1 MSAATAAC
9 RRALVY
15 AAFFSLFVNLLQLSV
30 PLFMLQVFD
39 RVLTGGSLETLGLLS
54 LLAGTALLAMA
65 GLDVVRARLM
75 SRTGTWLEQKLGFAA
90 FERGVHGALEKRAYA
105 IDSLRD
111 LAQVRGF
118 FASNSLI
125 ALFDSPWV
133 PIYLGFIFLLHPVM
147 GVVASAGAVM
157 LFGLALLNE
166 VATRRPLQAAGAQ
179 ARLAGAQALSVARNA
194 EVVDAMGMMDS
205 LAVKWL
211 TANDATLA
219 LQQRATDRAAAVLA
233 VSKFARLFVQL
244 AILGVGATLV
254 IGQEITAGAM
264 IAGSIMMSRALAPVE
279 QAIGSWKQLVSA
291 RAAYHRLKG
300 LFATPPRRAAGMR
313 LPRPAGRLEV
323 ERVSLVFPGTTKP
336 VIKAVGFDCPP
347 GEALAIIGPSAAGK
361 STLARLIVGT
371 WKPTAGAVR
380 LDGADVYVWDRADF
394 GRHVGYLPQDVELF
408 AGSVRDNIARMAEA
422 AADAVVEAA
431 QLAGVHDMIL
441 RLPQG
446 YDTEIGEG
454 GAILSGGQRQRI
466 AHARAL
472 FGRPRLVV
480 LDEPNANLD
489 SEGEEALA
497 KAILKMRHDGA
508 AIVVIAHRPSVLKVV
523 NRVLVLRDG
532 AIEML
537 GPTAEVVARLTR
549 PQGDAGRAVA
559 AGQPASPAAATGA
572 AG

>member
-1 MSAATAAC
+1 MC
-9 RRALVY
+9 
-15 AAFFSLFVNLLQLSV
+15 Q
-30 PLFMLQVFD
+30 
-39 RVLTGGSLETLGLLS
+39 
-54 LLAGTALLAMA
+54 
-65 GLDVVRARLM
+65 
-75 SRTGTWLEQKLGFAA
+75 
-90 FERGVHGALEKRAYA
+90 
-105 IDSLRD
+105 
-111 LAQVRGF
+111 
-118 FASNSLI
+118 
-125 ALFDSPWV
+125 
-133 PIYLGFIFLLHPVM
+133 FLLGHQHCLRSRFWDFL
-147 GVVASAGAVM
+147 G
-157 LFGLALLNE
+157 
-166 VATRRPLQAAGAQ
+166 RY
-179 ARLAGAQALSVARNA
+179 RNH
-194 EVVDAMGMMDS
+194 G
-205 LAVKWL
+205 
-211 TANDATLA
+211 
-219 LQQRATDRAAAVLA
+219 
-233 VSKFARLFVQL
+233 
-244 AILGVGATLV
+244 
-254 IGQEITAGAM
+254 
-264 IAGSIMMSRALAPVE
+264 
-279 QAIGSWKQLVSA
+279 
-291 RAAYHRLKG
+291 
-300 LFATPPRRAAGMR
+300 
-313 LPRPAGRLEV
+313 
-323 ERVSLVFPGTTKP
+323 
-336 VIKAVGFDCPP
+336 
-347 GEALAIIGPSAAGK
+347 
-361 STLARLIVGT
+361 
-371 WKPTAGAVR
+371 
-380 LDGADVYVWDRADF
+380 WDRADF

-466 AHARAL
+466 ALARAL

-572 AG
+572 TG